1 MLSLDPRS
9 TALVLI
15 DLQKGIIGRELAP
28 RTGVE
33 VVAAGMALAE
43 RFRVIGAPVIL
54 VNVAFAPDFADAP
67 RAAVDEPMTLPPG
80 GLPADFSDLVDG
92 LAQPSDL
99 RITKRNWGAFHGTE
113 LDLQLRRRGIR
124 TIVLGGVATNF
135 GVEGTAREAW
145 QHGYDVVIATE
156 AVSATDADLHA
167 MSFAHV
173 LPRLARIR
181 PAADIE
187 FA

>member
-9 TALVLI
+9 AALVLI
-15 DLQKGIIGRELAP
+15 DLQKGIVGRELAP
-28 RTGVE
+28 HTGDE
-33 VVAAGMALAE
+33 VVAAGRALAE
-43 RFRVIGAPVIL
+43 RSRAAGATVIL

-67 RAAVDEPMTLPPG
+67 HAAVDEPMALPPD

-92 LAQPSDL
+92 LAHPTDL
-99 RITKRNWGAFHGTE
+99 RITKRNWGAVHGTE

-145 QHGYDVVIATE
+145 QHGYDVVVAAD
-156 AVSATDADLHA
+156 AVSATDAALHA
-167 MSFAHV
+167 LSFAHV

-181 PAADIE
+181 SAADI
-187 FA
+187 AVA